1 MAAVIHELVMSC
13 DLQGIKAAIKD
24 MQQDGTDVQEEV
36 NSHEFGGRGARS
48 SVHAAAVR
56 GRAEILQYL
65 LKMKADPNNAD
76 DAGTTSMHFAAD
88 LGHSRVAYH
97 LLQAGGDPSR
107 RNGFGSRPTD
117 KLVNNSWDTPEVLQ
131 GKDQIRRL
139 IAGEHLPYEALR
151 PEPDA
156 PAEDKTVVSPV
167 TSPSRR
173 HRGGGDHLHAQA
185 PAPSEAT
192 GGSDML
198 TPRVRMEK
206 PGDTGLCA
214 FLGGAVAQEVIK
226 KTGKFTPV
234 EQWIHHDDASLVQ
247 SSSGAGDY
255 AGTRYAHQA
264 AVLGSNFMESIK
276 KQRVFLVGCGALGCE
291 YLKGLALMG
300 ACSGADG
307 KLIVTD
313 MDRIEVSNLSRQFLF
328 RQSDVG
334 NPKSTSAARVVKGWN
349 PDLQIEAL
357 EKGVGVTSE
366 DFFDDT
372 FWTSLDLCW
381 NALDNVVARKYTDKC
396 CLWYGL
402 PLLESGT
409 LGTKCN
415 SDVFLPGLTK
425 SYNDGVETDANETQI
440 AMCTLR
446 SFPFLPL
453 HCIEFAKQAYFS
465 DYMEFAPQQYESFRK
480 DPAGFFEQLDAMSE
494 AEQFKALKMIKGIIE
509 LQQAGAIDFDVCIK
523 AAFNHYC
530 RDFVTSIRDLVY
542 NCDEIEKTT
551 GKPFWTGTKRRPIEA
566 KWDASAPPAE
576 ALEYLYATANCY
588 AFMWKVPFVRNRLE
602 FQKRVVQLNL
612 QVPAW
617 APPSDKKVETEED
630 DGDKVD
636 PAAIEALKAELYKVD
651 PQSLRECE
659 AHDFEKDDDTNFH
672 IDFLTASTNLRAS
685 NYDIKHTERS
695 TVKVTAGRIIPA
707 LATTTAM
714 ICGLVDMEFLKIV
727 LGMHR
732 EEGALDK
739 FYNANV
745 NLATGLQAVE
755 LV

>member
-1 MAAVIHELVMSC
+1 MV
-13 DLQGIKAAIKD
+13 
-24 MQQDGTDVQEEV
+24 
-36 NSHEFGGRGARS
+36 
-48 SVHAAAVR
+48 
-56 GRAEILQYL
+56 
-65 LKMKADPNNAD
+65 
-76 DAGTTSMHFAAD
+76 
-88 LGHSRVAYH
+88 
-97 LLQAGGDPSR
+97 
-107 RNGFGSRPTD
+107 
-117 KLVNNSWDTPEVLQ
+117 
-131 GKDQIRRL
+131 
-139 IAGEHLPYEALR
+139 
-151 PEPDA
+151 
-156 PAEDKTVVSPV
+156 
-167 TSPSRR
+167 
-173 HRGGGDHLHAQA
+173 
-185 PAPSEAT
+185 
-192 GGSDML
+192 
-198 TPRVRMEK
+198 
-206 PGDTGLCA
+206 
-214 FLGGAVAQEVIK
+214 QEVIK

-234 EQWIHHDDASLVQ
+234 EQWIHHDDACLVQ
-247 SSSGAGDY
+247 STAGTGDY

-264 AVLGSNFMESIK
+264 AVLGTNFMESIK

-366 DFFDDT
+366 DFFDDA

-566 KWDASAPPAE
+566 KWDTSAPPAE

-588 AFMWKVPFVRNRLE
+588 AFMWKVPFVRNRTE

-745 NLATGLQAVE
+745 NLATGLQAMNVFRPEPAIVRKTELPGSVAEFTSWDKVEVDGEIPLEE
-755 LV
+755 LVKHLEAKLGGELRRLHPAGNDKVALYDRSQAEMLNWKIEISAGQAVIEPDAVYSKWPQLKMAVQMLGRVPEGPAKKNFENQVLAAAKSLQAVKDGFANQCQSKVTEAYVKVARPSDEESEKQQYFDAVLAKRSYLALQADLLTPSGEDADLPPIKYNFR